1 MKTIILLT
9 AILLSGCTSLNSV
22 LRNDLTACLEA
33 QKSISKDQAMAEIAR
48 LNAIQEIA
56 KNANDETK
64 RVLSSQLNNKRQTD
78 ILCK

>member
-9 AILLSGCTSLNSV
+9 TILLSGCTSMNSI
-22 LRNDLTACLEA
+22 LHNDANCFDT
-33 QKSISKDQAMAEIAR
+33 QKSISKDQAMVEIAR

-64 RVLSSQLNNKRQTD
+64 RTLSSQINNRRQTD
-78 ILCK
+78 IICK

>member
-22 LRNDLTACLEA
+22 LYNDRTACLEA
-33 QKSISKDQAMAEIAR
+33 RKSISKDQAMTEIAR

-56 KNANDETK
+56 KTANDETK
-64 RVLSSQLNNKRQTD
+64 RTLSSQINNKLQTD
-78 ILCK
+78 IICK

>member
-9 AILLSGCTSLNSV
+9 AILLTGCTSLNSV

-64 RVLSSQLNNKRQTD
+64 RALSSQLNNKRQTD

>member
-9 AILLSGCTSLNSV
+9 TILLSGCSSLNAIFY
-22 LRNDLTACLEA
+22 NNANACLEA
-33 QKSISKDQAMAEIAR
+33 QKSISKDSSMTEIAR

-64 RVLSSQLNNKRQTD
+64 RTLSSQINNRRQTD
-78 ILCK
+78 IICK

>member
-9 AILLSGCTSLNSV
+9 VILLSGCSSLNAV
-22 LRNDLTACLEA
+22 LHNNVNACLEA
-33 QKSISKDQAMAEIAR
+33 QKSISKDSAMTEIAR

-64 RVLSSQLNNKRQTD
+64 RTLSSQINNRRQTD
-78 ILCK
+78 IICK